1 MKPRLY
7 QHEAIGA
14 IEAALQAHRTTLLV
28 MATGLGKTVV
38 FSTWVAQ
45 RLGRSLV
52 IAHREELIDQAADK
66 LRHFVGGE
74 NVAVEMG
81 ERYSPEDSLVKPRV
95 VVASIQTLANP
106 RRLARFRPEDFGQG
120 VIDEAHHAL
129 AVSYGTAMEH
139 FAANPEFRWLGVTA
153 TPKRGDELAL
163 GQRFESV
170 AFEYGIEQGI
180 EDGYLVPVRQLPIDV
195 HEIDFSAVRTTA
207 GDLNEGDLDEIM
219 REEEPLHAIVRP
231 TVREA
236 GDLPTLVF
244 AVSVAHAQDLA
255 DMLNR
260 YKPNSAVALSG
271 KTDRAERKK
280 AVEAYKAGDVQFLCN
295 CGLFLEGFDAPTTAV
310 VAMARPTKSL
320 SLYVQVLGR
329 GTRVLPGLVEDL
341 DTPAGRRA
349 AIAASKKPCMLILDF
364 VGNSGKH
371 KIIRAQDVLG
381 GKYGQPVR
389 DYARKT
395 SEEEGTPR
403 LVGDSLERAA
413 DELAL
418 LEEIR
423 ERERRAAIKARVEY
437 TAREVSPFEGGR
449 PVDATLPHPEG
460 PTEKQLW
467 FLVRRC
473 FWEPD
478 RARALSRKQA
488 SAVIGKHIEAQ
499 RQAG

>member
-1 MKPRLY
+1 MIPRLY
-7 QHEAIGA
+7 QSEANAA
-14 IEAALQAHRTTLLV
+14 INAALDVHRSTLVV

-38 FSTWVAQ
+38 FSSWLAS
-45 RLGRSLV
+45 RPLRSIV

-66 LRHFVGGE
+66 LRHFVGDS
-74 NVAVEMG
+74 VAVEMG
-81 ERYSPEDSLVKPRV
+81 ERCSPEDGLLKPRV
-95 VVASIQTLANP
+95 VVASIQTLSNP
-106 RRLARFRPEDFGQG
+106 RRLARFRADEFGQG
-120 VIDEAHHAL
+120 VIDEAHHAM
-129 AVSYGTAMEH
+129 AASYGNAMGH
-139 FAANPEFRWLGVTA
+139 FATNPAFRWLGVTA

-163 GQRFESV
+163 GQRFECV
-170 AFEYGIEQGI
+170 AYEYGIEAGI

-195 HEIDFSAVRTTA
+195 HEIDFSDVRTTA

-219 REEEPLHAIVRP
+219 RQEKPLHAVVKP

-260 YKPNSAVALSG
+260 YKPTSAVALSG
-271 KTDRAERKK
+271 KTDRAERRK
-280 AVEAYKAGDVQFLCN
+280 AIEAYRAGDVQFLCN
-295 CGLFLEGFDAPTTAV
+295 CGLFLEGFDAPATAV

-329 GTRVLPGLVEDL
+329 GTRVLPGIVDGLA
-341 DTPAGRRA
+341 TPVQRRA
-349 AIAASKKPCMLILDF
+349 AIAASRKPHMLILDF

-381 GKYGQPVR
+381 GRYGQPVR
-389 DYARKT
+389 DYARRT
-395 SEEEGTPR
+395 SEEEKTPR
-403 LVGDSLERAA
+403 AVGDSLARAA

-437 TAREVSPFEGGR
+437 TAREVSPFEGGQ
-449 PVDATLPHPEG
+449 PVEAIEPHADG
-460 PTEKQLW
+460 PTDKQVW

-473 FWEPD
+473 GWTEAQ
-478 RARALSRKQA
+478 ARAISRRQA
-488 SAVIGKHIEAQ
+488 SGVIGKWMESQ